1 MAERGT
7 EYHARRMEML
17 ETVHAA
23 KMDAIRQEREFQVRE
38 HHARLEILAMIR
50 DKVSGGDSE
59 KMGDFLRMLP

>member
-1 MAERGT
+1 
-7 EYHARRMEML
+7 ML

-23 KMDAIRQEREFQVRE
+23 KMDAIRQEREFQERE